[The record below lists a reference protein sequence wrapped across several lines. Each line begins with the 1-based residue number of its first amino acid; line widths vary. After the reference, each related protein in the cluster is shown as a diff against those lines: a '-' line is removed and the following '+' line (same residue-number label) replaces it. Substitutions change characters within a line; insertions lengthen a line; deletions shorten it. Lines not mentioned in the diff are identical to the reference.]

1 MERTQRW
8 LVAPAVAALVAAA
21 GCSGNGKAATPA
33 GPRSVAVQVRTAKLQ
48 PVGEFTE
55 YLATLVSRN
64 SAVLQPDVDGQVTKI
79 FVHAGQQVTRGT
91 ALLEINPQK
100 QRAIVQSTEA
110 NQRAREA
117 ALALAERDLK
127 RAQGLFQEGILAR
140 QQLDQA
146 QANYDAALA
155 NVNANR
161 ANIQEQ
167 EAQLH
172 FFTVRAP
179 SDGMVGDIPVHVG
192 DRVTAQTTLTSV
204 TQAGQL
210 EAYIYVPA
218 EKAGQ
223 VKTRTKVDIVADDG
237 QSPVTT
243 NITFV
248 SPRVD
253 PQSQLLLVKA
263 AVPNGNGRFKNDEE
277 VHARVYF
284 KQFNAPTIP
293 ITAVTRLGSQA
304 FAFVVNA
311 ENGKDVAHQRPIQLG
326 QVVGNDYVVTDG
338 IKAGDRVVVSGTQL
352 LADGVPVT
360 ATEATGS

>member
-1 MERTQRW
+1 MERARIQF
-8 LVAPAVAALVAAA
+8 VALLIAIVGGTL
-21 GCSGNGKAATPA
+21 GCSGNSKAAPPA
-33 GPRSVAVQVRTAKLQ
+33 GPRSVSVQVRTAQLQ

-64 SAVLQPDVDGQVTKI
+64 SSVLQPDVDGQVTRI

-91 ALLEINPQK
+91 PLLEINPQK
-100 QRAIVQSTEA
+100 QQATVQTTQA

-117 ALALAERDLK
+117 ALALAQQDLK
-127 RAQGLFQEGILAR
+127 RTQGLFQEGIIAR

-161 ANIQEQ
+161 ASIQEQ
-167 EAQLH
+167 QAQLH
-172 FFTVRAP
+172 YFTIRAP
-179 SDGMVGDIPVHVG
+179 NDGVVGDIPVHVG

-204 TQAGQL
+204 TQAGPL
-210 EAYIYVPA
+210 EAYIYLPA
-218 EKAGQ
+218 EKAPQ
-223 VKTRTKVDIVADDG
+223 VKNGTKVDIVADDG
-237 QSPVTT
+237 KPPVATK
-243 NITFV
+243 ITFV

-263 AVPNGNGRFKNDEE
+263 LTPNSDGRFKNDEE

-284 KQFNAPTIP
+284 KQFTAPTIP
-293 ITAVTRLGSQA
+293 VTAVTRLGSQA
-304 FAFVVNA
+304 FAFVIDTA
-311 ENGKDVAHQRPIQLG
+311 NGKDVAHQRPIRLG
-326 QVVGNDYVVTDG
+326 QVVGNGYVVLDG

-360 ATEATGS
+360 ATEAAGS